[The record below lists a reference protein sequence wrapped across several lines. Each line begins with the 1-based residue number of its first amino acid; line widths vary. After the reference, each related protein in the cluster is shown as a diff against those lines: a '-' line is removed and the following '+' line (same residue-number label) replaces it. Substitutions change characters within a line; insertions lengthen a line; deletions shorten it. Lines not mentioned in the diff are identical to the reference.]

1 MTPRAEQCCWVWREQ
16 IASGEGFE
24 KKTTAGCGNADC
36 LNGGVHPTSARSKLW
51 VNKMGTR
58 ANRVWA

>member
-36 LNGGVHPTSARSKLW
+36 LNGGVHPMAVLLIPVVVYSSAS
-51 VNKMGTR
+51 
-58 ANRVWA
+58 